1 MAYKI
6 RPGIVRVRICG
17 KDLLVAKR
25 SVWEEC
31 PRVRVIPKLWA
42 ACWAVM
48 ENDRTDQDVVAAFA
62 GLLNKSEDEVRER
75 FDKIF
80 RTLYDENYLIK
91 TEERTP

>member
-25 SVWEEC
+25 SVWDEC
-31 PRVRVIPKLWA
+31 PRVRAIPKLWA

-48 ENDRTDQDVVAAFA
+48 ENDRTDDDVVTAFA
-62 GLLNKSEDEVRER
+62 GLLRKPENEIRER
-75 FDKIF
+75 FAKIF

-91 TEERTP
+91 VQE